1 MTESDQTNP
10 NYPSQDDTI
19 NLREL
24 FSLLWG
30 GRKLIIIITSVFT
43 LCSLVYALSLTNY
56 YKSVSVL
63 NLANAPNEM
72 AALSRYSGL
81 ASMAGISLPSG
92 GAEQQGTIILN
103 TIVSR
108 VFLKHLLSF
117 EDILPSIMA
126 VKSYDSESKK
136 LVFNSNIYD
145 AANKQ
150 WLQAKPSYIETYDVY
165 RGLVEVIYDW
175 SVGIISVTVEH
186 KSPIFAK
193 EFLDL
198 IIRETDALIRQKD
211 LQQSSDAIEYLVSE
225 LSKTSL
231 IDMKNSINQM
241 VRSQLETQMMAQIST
256 DYVLKIIEPPFI
268 PEKKSKPNRSFFV
281 VLGTILGL
289 VLGIVLIL
297 TRHYYVLNATEQ
309 ASRP

>member
-1 MTESDQTNP
+1 
-10 NYPSQDDTI
+10 
-19 NLREL
+19 
-24 FSLLWG
+24 
-30 GRKLIIIITSVFT
+30 
-43 LCSLVYALSLTNY
+43 
-56 YKSVSVL
+56 
-63 NLANAPNEM
+63 LANAPNEM